1 MGRLTY
7 SARKIGGVKAG
18 QTVSKDLKKRI
29 PPAIGAKAAARDP
42 TLEIDLTGKAL
53 TDEGFSQFIDDLLAC
68 ILYCGDEQPTGLA
81 KITEFHLSGNKL
93 TVLSLRKLG
102 EVVAHSAG
110 DLRELDLSSNEICVA
125 SAQEKAIW
133 KAFLECFRN
142 CYVLSKLDLS
152 ENPIGPAGLEI
163 LCCVYI
169 KSDVD
174 YLEADAAA
182 IVGLNV
188 DDESTLLEDVSTLKV
203 KENDSPHANRAKKTV
218 GKGKAAKQ
226 NGMVL
231 AFLIFFRY
239 FLLLVYFSFVHSYS
253 SHPVRWWSWNNDV
266 TTGTSQASAATSK
279 NITANDLKK
288 FACTRGLRA
297 IPYLILSNIDLTM
310 SSAIHLSHMLA
321 IQRSSEQLLNFLPP
335 GKASDIPEAAQS
347 DKCIIWKPNESIPTF
362 ATRLLEVTESV
373 REFKSKAE
381 SEVEA
386 SSDDED
392 TQRKMQSKMML
403 DYTRLT
409 KRVRLESL
417 KVEGIHCSHIAI
429 IALKML
435 ALSRALLL
443 EDKDRPVQE
452 STEEET
458 APAEEEAEEEEFEK
472 QVQPEEKTVI
482 YPAPT
487 FYPPANTFFELAPQF
502 SLGPFDRANA
512 MFDEDFPAL
521 MKPTPRKLHPI
532 KEETEQEVKECEESA
547 ESSPSASPSPKSGR
561 AGRGSS
567 RNIRGRKQ
575 EWRFGLP
582 FEIWRRIIADVVG
595 ADGILDVEQQARIIQ
610 YASDWKAVA
619 FGQTIKGFETH
630 QQVWKFLETVGCFT
644 YTPLP

>member
-29 PPAIGAKAAARDP
+29 PPGIGAKAAARDP

-68 ILYCGDEQPTGLA
+68 ILYRGDEHPTGLA
-81 KITEFHLSGNKL
+81 KITEFHLSGNNL
-93 TVLSLRKLG
+93 TVLSLWKLG
-102 EVVAHSAG
+102 EVVALSAG
-110 DLRELDLSSNEICVA
+110 DLRELDLSSNKICVA

-133 KAFLECFRN
+133 KTFLECFRN

-169 KSDVD
+169 KSDID

-188 DDESTLLEDVSTLKV
+188 DDESTLVEDVSTLKV
-203 KENDSPHANRAKKTV
+203 KENDSPRANRAKTLN
-218 GKGKAAKQ
+218 KGKAAKQ
-226 NGMVL
+226 N
-231 AFLIFFRY
+231 
-239 FLLLVYFSFVHSYS
+239 
-253 SHPVRWWSWNNDV
+253 
-266 TTGTSQASAATSK
+266 GTSQASAATSK
-279 NITANDLKK
+279 NITASDLKK

-335 GKASDIPEAAQS
+335 SKASDIPEAAQS
-347 DKCIIWKPNESIPTF
+347 DKCIIWKPSKSIPTF

-381 SEVEA
+381 SKSEVEA

-435 ALSRALLL
+435 VISRTLLL

-452 STEEET
+452 PTEEET
-458 APAEEEAEEEEFEK
+458 APAEQEAEEEELEK
-472 QVQPEEKTVI
+472 EVQPEKETVI

-547 ESSPSASPSPKSGR
+547 ESSPSASPSPNQPGR
-561 AGRGSS
+561 SGRGSS
-567 RNIRGRKQ
+567 RSNRRRKQ
-575 EWRFGLP
+575 EWRFGLS
-582 FEIWRRIIADVVG
+582 FEIWRRIIADAVG
-595 ADGILDVEQQARIIQ
+595 ADGILDIEQQTRVIQ

>member
-1 MGRLTY
+1 MGRLIY

-29 PPAIGAKAAARDP
+29 PPGIGAKAAARDP

-53 TDEGFSQFIDDLLAC
+53 TDEGFSQFIDDLLTC
-68 ILYCGDEQPTGLA
+68 IFYRGEEHPTGLA
-81 KITEFHLSGNKL
+81 KITEFHLSGNNL
-93 TVLSLRKLG
+93 TVLSLPKLG

-110 DLRELDLSSNEICVA
+110 DLRELDLSRNEICVA

-133 KAFLECFRN
+133 KAFLECFKN

-152 ENPIGPAGLEI
+152 ENPIGPTGLEI

-174 YLEADAAA
+174 FLEADAAA
-182 IVGLNV
+182 IVGLSV
-188 DDESTLLEDVSTLKV
+188 DDESTLVEEVSTLKV
-203 KENDSPHANRAKKTV
+203 NENDSPRANRAKKTV

-226 NGMVL
+226 NG
-231 AFLIFFRY
+231 
-239 FLLLVYFSFVHSYS
+239 
-253 SHPVRWWSWNNDV
+253 
-266 TTGTSQASAATSK
+266 TSQTSPAASK
-279 NITANDLKK
+279 NITAGDLKK

-310 SSAIHLSHMLA
+310 SSAIHFSHMLA

-347 DKCIIWKPNESIPTF
+347 DKCIIWKPNDSIPTF
-362 ATRLLEVTESV
+362 ATRLLEVAESV

-381 SEVEA
+381 SELEA

-392 TQRKMQSKMML
+392 TQRKMQSKMMH

-417 KVEGIHCSHIAI
+417 KVEGIHCSDIVIA
-429 IALKML
+429 ALKML
-435 ALSRALLL
+435 VLSRALLL
-443 EDKDRPVQE
+443 EDKDRPVEE

-458 APAEEEAEEEEFEK
+458 TPAEEDAQEEEVEK
-472 QVQPEEKTVI
+472 EVEPEKETVI

-487 FYPPANTFFELAPQF
+487 FYPPANLFFELAPQF

-521 MKPTPRKLHPI
+521 TKPTPRKLHPI
-532 KEETEQEVKECEESA
+532 KEETEQQVKESEESA
-547 ESSPSASPSPKSGR
+547 QSSPSASTSPNQPGRSGR
-561 AGRGSS
+561 GNS
-567 RNIRGRKQ
+567 RNNRGRKQ

-582 FEIWRRIIADVVG
+582 FEIWRRIIADAVG
-595 ADGILDVEQQARIIQ
+595 VDGVLDIEQQTRIIQ

-619 FGQTIKGFETH
+619 YELSIKGYATH